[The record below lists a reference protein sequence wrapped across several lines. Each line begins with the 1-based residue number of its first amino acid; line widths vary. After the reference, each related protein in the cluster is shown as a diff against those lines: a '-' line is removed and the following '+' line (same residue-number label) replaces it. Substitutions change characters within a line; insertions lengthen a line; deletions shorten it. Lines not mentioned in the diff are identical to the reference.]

1 MVDQIKTVA
10 DEPASGEQSLR
21 RNLTNRHIQ
30 LIAIGGAIGTGLFMG
45 SGKTISLAGPSII
58 FVYMIIGFM
67 LFFVMRAMGELLLS
81 NLEYKSFSDFAA
93 DLLGPWAGYFTGWTY
108 WFCWVVT
115 GMADVVAITA
125 YAQFWFPGLSEW
137 VASLAV
143 ILLLL
148 GLNLATVKMFGEMEF
163 WFAMIKIVAI
173 VGLIIVGLVMV
184 LMHFQSPTGVEA
196 SFTHLWDNGGWFP
209 KGISGFFAG
218 FQIAVFAF
226 VGIELVGTTA
236 AETKDPEKSLPR
248 AINSIPLRII
258 MFYVLALIVIMSVTP
273 WNSVVPNKSPFV
285 ELFVLVGLPA
295 AASIINF
302 VVLTSAASSANSG
315 VFSTSRMLFG
325 LAQDGVAPKSF
336 RKLSKRA
343 VPATGLTFSCVCLL
357 GGVVL
362 IYLKPDVIA
371 AFTLVTTVS
380 AILFMFV
387 WTIIMCSY
395 LVYRKKRPHLHAQST
410 FKMPLGRLMCWVC
423 MAFFAFVLVL
433 LSLEDDTRQALMVT
447 PLWFVV
453 LGAFWLLMRKK
464 RLARSGR

>member
-1 MVDQIKTVA
+1 MVDQIKVA
-10 DEPASGEQSLR
+10 DEAQEPGERTLR

-125 YAQFWFPGLSEW
+125 YAQFWFPGLSDW
-137 VASLAV
+137 IAALAV
-143 ILLLL
+143 VVLLLT
-148 GLNLATVKMFGEMEF
+148 LNLATVKMFGEMEF

-173 VGLIIVGLVMV
+173 VALIVVGLVMV
-184 LMHFQSPTGVEA
+184 LTQFTSPSGVQA
-196 SFTHLWDNGGWFP
+196 SFTHLWNDGGWFP

-248 AINSIPLRII
+248 AINSIPIRII
-258 MFYVLALIVIMSVTP
+258 MFYVFALIVIMSVTP
-273 WNSVVPNKSPFV
+273 WGSVVANKSPFV

-315 VFSTSRMLFG
+315 VFSTSRMLYG

-336 RKLSKRA
+336 GKLSRRA
-343 VPATGLTFSCVCLL
+343 VPATGLTFSCICLL

-362 IYLKPDVIA
+362 VYLIPDVITV
-371 AFTLVTTVS
+371 FTMVTTVS

-387 WTIIMCSY
+387 WTIILCSY
-395 LVYRKKRPHLHAQST
+395 LVYRRQRPHLHEKSIY
-410 FKMPLGRLMCWVC
+410 KMPLGRLMCWVC
-423 MAFFAFVLVL
+423 MAFFVFVLAL
-433 LSLEDDTRQALMVT
+433 LTLEDDTRQALLVT
-447 PLWFVV
+447 PLWFIV
-453 LGAFWLLMRKK
+453 LGAFWLVVGKK
-464 RLARSGR
+464 RLANMR

>member
-1 MVDQIKTVA
+1 MTDKA
-10 DEPASGEQSLR
+10 NAGSPAQTSSEKSLR
-21 RNLTNRHIQ
+21 RNLSNRHIQ

-93 DLLGPWAGYFTGWTY
+93 DLLGSWAGYFTGWTY

-115 GMADVVAITA
+115 GMADVVAIA
-125 YAQFWFPGLSEW
+125 GYAQFWFPDLSVW
-137 VASLAV
+137 ITSLV
-143 ILLLL
+143 VVLVLLS
-148 GLNLATVKMFGEMEF
+148 LNLATVKMFGEMEF
-163 WFAMIKIVAI
+163 WFAMIKIIAI
-173 VGLIIVGLVMV
+173 VALIIVGFVMV
-184 LMHFQSPTGVEA
+184 LMQFTPSGGATA
-196 SFTHLWDNGGWFP
+196 SFTHLWNDGGWFP
-209 KGISGFFAG
+209 KGIRGFFAG

-248 AINSIPLRII
+248 AINAIPVRII
-258 MFYVLALIVIMSVTP
+258 MFYVFSLIVIMSVTP
-273 WNSVVPNKSPFV
+273 WRSVVPGKSPFV

-315 VFSTSRMLFG
+315 VFSTSRMLYG
-325 LAQDGVAPKSF
+325 LAQDGVAPQRF
-336 RKLSKRA
+336 VRLSKRA
-343 VPATGLTFSCVCLL
+343 VPATGLTFSCLCLL

-362 IYLKPDVIA
+362 VYLNPDVVTV
-371 AFTLVTTVS
+371 FTMVTTVS

-387 WTIIMCSY
+387 WSIILCSY
-395 LVYRKKRPHLHAQST
+395 LVYRKTRPALHADSLY
-410 FKMPLGRLMCWVC
+410 KMPLGIMMCWVC
-423 MAFFAFVLVL
+423 MGFFAYVIVL
-433 LSLEDDTRQALMVT
+433 LMLEDDTRQALLVT

-453 LGAFWLLMRKK
+453 LGLCWWFIDRK
-464 RLARSGR
+464 RLRR